1 MLKAAGTDM
10 RAEYRKVIES
20 FFWAYKANKQTI
32 CNEAVPED
40 VPEATPAGCG
50 WTWSCA
56 CHLSHQPSQN
66 TNS

>member
-1 MLKAAGTDM
+1 MLKAGGTDM

-40 VPEATPAGCG
+40 VLASVKDPLCKAWKWKLTEKTV
-50 WTWSCA
+50 
-56 CHLSHQPSQN
+56 
-66 TNS
+66 